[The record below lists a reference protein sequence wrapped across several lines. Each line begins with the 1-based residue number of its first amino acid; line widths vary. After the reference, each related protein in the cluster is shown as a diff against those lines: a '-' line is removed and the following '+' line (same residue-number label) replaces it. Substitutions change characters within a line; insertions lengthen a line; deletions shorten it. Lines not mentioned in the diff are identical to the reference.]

1 MAKVKDKERIQKHV
15 NIVNRR
21 ASFEYQFLVK
31 YTAGIMLKGTEI
43 KSIREGNVN
52 MSDAFCTFHNDG
64 LYLHQMHIA
73 KFTEGTYNNHE
84 PTRERKLLLNKRELN
99 QLQKKSQEQG
109 LTIIPIR
116 VFISDRGFA
125 KVEIALAR
133 GKKLYDKREDIKAK
147 DQKRELDRS
156 GY

>member
-1 MAKVKDKERIQKHV
+1 MAKANDKDRIKRNV

-31 YTAGIMLKGTEI
+31 YTAGIMLMGTEI

-52 MSDAFCTFHNDG
+52 MSDAFCTFHNGG
-64 LYLHQMHIA
+64 LWLHNMHIA

-84 PTRERKLLLNKRELN
+84 PVRERKLLLTKREMN
-99 QLQKKSQEQG
+99 QLEKKSEEQG

-116 VFISDRGFA
+116 IFISERGFA

-147 DQKRELDRS
+147 DQKREMDRTS
-156 GY
+156 Y

>member
-1 MAKVKDKERIQKHV
+1 MATKEKDRIQKHV

-21 ASFEYQFLVK
+21 ASFEYQFLDK
-31 YTAGIMLKGTEI
+31 YTAGVMLKGTEI
-43 KSIREGNVN
+43 KSIREGKVN
-52 MSDAFCTFHNDG
+52 MQDGYCVFQNGELWVHN
-64 LYLHQMHIA
+64 MHISTY
-73 KFTEGTYNNHE
+73 TEGTHYNHE
-84 PTRERKLLLNKRELN
+84 PMRPRKLLLNKKEL
-99 QLQKKSQEQG
+99 KKLENKAEEQG
-109 LTIIPIR
+109 VTIIPIR

-147 DQKRELDRS
+147 DVKRDLERS

>member
-1 MAKVKDKERIQKHV
+1 MAKDKERIKKHV

-21 ASFEYQFLVK
+21 ASFEYQFLDK

-43 KSIREGNVN
+43 KSIREGKVN
-52 MSDAFCTFHNDG
+52 MGDGYCVFLNGELWLHN
-64 LYLHQMHIA
+64 MHISTY
-73 KFTEGTYNNHE
+73 TEGTYNNHE
-84 PTRERKLLLNKRELN
+84 PTRARKLLLNKREL
-99 QLQKKSQEQG
+99 KKLEDKLQEQG
-109 LTIIPIR
+109 VTIIPIR

-133 GKKLYDKREDIKAK
+133 GKKLYDKREDIKAR
-147 DQKRELDRS
+147 DVKREMDRS

>member
-1 MAKVKDKERIQKHV
+1 MVKAKVKDRIKKHV

-21 ASFEYQFLVK
+21 ASFEYQFLDK

-43 KSIREGNVN
+43 KSIREGKVN
-52 MSDAFCTFHNDG
+52 MQDGYCVLHNG
-64 LYLHQMHIA
+64 ELYLHNVHISTY
-73 KFTEGTYNNHE
+73 TEGTHYNHE
-84 PTRERKLLLNKRELN
+84 PMRVRKLLVNKSELKR
-99 QLQKKSQEQG
+99 LEKGVQEQG
-109 LTIIPIR
+109 VTMIPIR

-133 GKKLYDKREDIKAK
+133 GKKLHDKREDIKAK
-147 DQKRELDRS
+147 DVKREMDRS